1 MATKKKEPASAKFQL
16 PIEQVMA
23 AVDLRKGDY
32 YSKLDDEGR
41 KALSTYMAQRW
52 ASQVQGTRDVQEEY
66 LLNVNDYS
74 NIDYIATTSAHEE
87 LRWRV
92 LALVGLGVKLRHE
105 FVPPKAQKKD
115 KLTAWL
121 IEQFP
126 NLGDEEIELFRS
138 LNGEDVLEGIAKS
151 QNMGNKDLKDLFK

>member
-1 MATKKKEPASAKFQL
+1 MATKKKEPASAKYQL
-16 PIEQVMA
+16 PIEQVMSA
-23 AVDLRKGDY
+23 IDLRKGDY
-32 YSKLDDEGR
+32 YSKLDDEGK

-66 LLNVNDYS
+66 LICVNEYS

-87 LRWRV
+87 LRWRA
-92 LALVGLGVKLRHE
+92 LALVGLGTKLRHE

-115 KLTAWL
+115 KLALWL
-121 IEQFP
+121 IDQFP
-126 NLGDEEIELFRS
+126 HLGDEEIELFRE
-138 LNGEDVLEGIAKS
+138 LNGSDVLEGIAKS

>member
-1 MATKKKEPASAKFQL
+1 MATKKKAPASAAYKL

-32 YSKLDDEGR
+32 YSKLGHEDL
-41 KALSTYMAQRW
+41 KALNTFMTQRW
-52 ASQVQGTRDVQEEY
+52 ASQVQGSREVQEHY
-66 LLNVNDYS
+66 LTTINDLSNV
-74 NIDYIATTSAHEE
+74 DYIAVTSEHEE

-92 LALVGLGVKLRHE
+92 LALCGLGTKLRHE
-105 FVPPKAQKKD
+105 FIPPKAQKKD

-126 NLGDEEIELFRS
+126 AMSDDEIELFRE
-138 LNGEDVLEGIAKS
+138 LNGTDVLEEIAVT
-151 QNMGNKDLKDLFK
+151 QNMGNKELKELFK